1 MGQWF
6 FMEFYYRVVYQVM
19 ASDSTTRP
27 HRIHLRPSEQRAI
40 LFTGDII
47 VTILA
52 MILALYYWAYQDLQL
67 DFSLQFILQRA
78 GWFYLLPIGWLLLL
92 VDLYDVHRAGDLRET
107 VKGIAVAAI
116 AGFVVYAII
125 YLLSPRSSLPRLG
138 VGAFLALAAVLTFLW
153 RLAYIRL
160 YTDPAFMRKVL
171 IVGAGVAGTS
181 LAEAYRKL
189 WPPPFFLVGFID
201 DDLSKIGTAIEGF
214 PVLNGSDRLLDIIDE
229 QSITDIIVAI
239 NGEIQGNTFQKIL
252 DVQEKGIEIMRMQTI
267 YEELL
272 GRVPI
277 QHLESDWI
285 IRSFVDETRLHGL
298 YEIGK
303 RLLDIIGAI
312 AGIMILVILFPIIAF
327 VTVLDTG
334 FPVIYKQVRLGRG
347 AKPYTIIKFRTMRKD
362 AESDGKARPAARN
375 DPRITRVG
383 NVLRKTRIDELPQF
397 LNVLRGE
404 MSIVGP
410 RSERPELVEYYQ
422 SQIPFYR
429 ARLLVKPG
437 ISGWAQINYGYA
449 STVEDTII
457 KLEYDLYYIKHRS
470 LLTDISIILRTIGIA
485 LGFRGR

>member
-1 MGQWF
+1 
-6 FMEFYYRVVYQVM
+6 M
-19 ASDSTTRP
+19 ASDSITHP

-47 VTILA
+47 VTTIA
-52 MILALYYWAYQDLQL
+52 MFLALYYWAYQDLQF
-67 DFSLQFILQRA
+67 DFTIQFILQRA
-78 GWFYLLPIGWLLLL
+78 GWFFLLPIGWMLLL
-92 VDLYDVHRAGDLRET
+92 VDLYDVHRAANLGQTIR
-107 VKGIAVAAI
+107 GIAIAAI
-116 AGFVVYAII
+116 AGLIVYAVI

-138 VGAFLALAAVLTFLW
+138 VGAFLAIAATLTFLW

-171 IVGAGVAGTS
+171 IVGAGMAGTTM
-181 LAEAYRKL
+181 AVVYRKL
-189 WPPPFFLVGFID
+189 WPPPFYLVGFID
-201 DDLSKIGTAIEGF
+201 DDLSKIGTTLEGF
-214 PVLNGSDRLLDIIDE
+214 PVLAGSDRLLEIIDE
-229 QSITDIIVAI
+229 HSISDIIMAI
-239 NGEIQGNTFQKIL
+239 NGEIQGTSFQKIL
-252 DVQEKGIEIMRMQTI
+252 DAQEKGIEIMRMQTI

-285 IRSFVDETRLHGL
+285 IRSFVDEARLHGI

-303 RLLDIIGAI
+303 RLLDILGAM
-312 AGIMILVILFPIIAF
+312 AGIVILVMLFPLIALL
-327 VTVLDTG
+327 TVLDTG
-334 FPVIYKQVRLGRG
+334 FPIIYRQVRLGRG
-347 AKPYTIIKFRTMRKD
+347 GKPYTIIKFRTMRND
-362 AESDGKARPAARN
+362 AESDGKARPAIKN
-375 DPRITRVG
+375 DPRITRFG

-410 RSERPELVEYYQ
+410 RSERPELIEYYQ
-422 SQIPFYR
+422 NQIPFYR

-449 STVEDTII
+449 STVEDTFI

-470 LLTDISIILRTIGIA
+470 LLTDISIILRTIGIT